1 MKKTFEFTLILE
13 GMEEITETLED
24 ALYKAGCSDALLMS
38 RNGAVFLDFAREAR
52 SMRDA
57 VTSAIHD
64 IERHVE
70 GVKVAGIA
78 QSPIVTQSMIA
89 ERLGVSRE
97 AVRLW
102 IENRR
107 GDGAF
112 PAPVMTSG
120 KNTSYW
126 DWLDV
131 LNWRKAQ
138 GAAPTAEQAEIA
150 SALTEISLALQ
161 LRRHADH
168 VPQILQTLGK
178 LASPFRC

>member
-1 MKKTFEFTLILE
+1 M
-13 GMEEITETLED
+13 
-24 ALYKAGCSDALLMS
+24 
-38 RNGAVFLDFAREAR
+38 
-52 SMRDA
+52 
-57 VTSAIHD
+57 
-64 IERHVE
+64 
-70 GVKVAGIA
+70 KVAGIA
-78 QSPIVTQSMIA
+78 QATFVTQSMIA
-89 ERLGVSRE
+89 ERLEVSRE

-102 IENRR
+102 SENRR

-131 LNWRKAQ
+131 LKWREVQ
-138 GAAPTAEQAEIA
+138 GAVPTDEQSEIA
-150 SALTEISLALQ
+150 SALTELSLALQ

-168 VPQILQTLGK
+168 VPQIMQILGK